1 MSIHHV
7 KSTREPTRIRSVAK
21 AMQLLMRI
29 AEVDMSSARQAA
41 DALGLPVATAHHLL
55 ETLVAEGMLSKYPH
69 RGYELGPRI
78 GALADAFHRR
88 NAPSEFLLAP
98 LRRLSEETGETA
110 YLSGRRWDD
119 AVVLASAEGS
129 QAVRVSALHT
139 GYHGHNH
146 ARASGKLLL
155 AFGRPEALDGYLAA
169 HELSAL
175 TPSTITD
182 ESRLRQELDDIR
194 ARGHAVDH
202 EEFTPGVSCVAAPVL
217 EADIA
222 IAAYAVA
229 VPTERFQQRFPALK
243 EAVLRAAAAAATDA
257 PSPVAKADREGSR

>member
-1 MSIHHV
+1 MH
-7 KSTREPTRIRSVAK
+7 
-21 AMQLLMRI
+21 LLMRI
-29 AEVDMSSARQAA
+29 AEVDVSSAREAA
-41 DALGLPVATAHHLL
+41 KALGMPVATAHHLL
-55 ETLVAEGMLSKYPH
+55 ETLVAEGMLSKDLR

-88 NAPSEFLLAP
+88 NAPSEALLAP
-98 LRRLSEETGETA
+98 LRWLSEETGETA

-139 GYHGHNH
+139 GYHGNNH

-155 AFGRPEALDGYLAA
+155 AFGRPEALDGYLAE
-169 HELSAL
+169 HELTAL

-182 ESRLRQELDDIR
+182 EARFRQELEEIR
-194 ARGHAVDH
+194 TRGHAIDD
-202 EEFTPGVSCVAAPVL
+202 EEFTPRVSCVAAPVL
-217 EADIA
+217 EGKIA
-222 IAAYAVA
+222 IAAYTVA
-229 VPTERFQQRFPALK
+229 VPTERFHERLPALT

-257 PSPVAKADREGSR
+257 SATRRAGS